1 MSSRNPNNLLT
12 IPFAQVHRM
21 RRPQK
26 ILAAL
31 ARTGRPTVD
40 CSGRKITLSFIFAT
54 ALLRPVNGTV
64 DCRSTAII
72 IKQKIYTLKMC
83 VFNRPDTGCRDAI
96 HDASINLLKSQ
107 NGHP

>member
-1 MSSRNPNNLLT
+1 
-12 IPFAQVHRM
+12 M

-31 ARTGRPTVD
+31 AAPLLIAR
-40 CSGRKITLSFIFAT
+40 GRKITLSFIFAT